1 VTRGRLILAGL
12 AFSAVLGCQLPTLP
26 DPNDPTNAG
35 VMAPDILRRNL
46 SGAADAFFDRVRRGE
61 ISEQEGKRM
70 LAEYATGLLNDVRP
84 EQVSPDRAWEYA
96 EVLMTANRWK
106 EARSMLEIAVKNP
119 PTEDRRVN
127 DNLRLARCQAMLG
140 DVKTA
145 ITTACSTFDA
155 KPNDKAP
162 ILMAVY
168 LEIAPAGEGK
178 GEDLELGQLIDDA
191 IEQGKQTTVDVN
203 TEAGKN
209 FAFALKFHIRAA
221 YIKAAELYDRAGRA
235 DLAERDRS
243 KAQAISRNG

>member
-1 VTRGRLILAGL
+1 
-12 AFSAVLGCQLPTLP
+12 
-26 DPNDPTNAG
+26 
-35 VMAPDILRRNL
+35 
-46 SGAADAFFDRVRRGE
+46 
-61 ISEQEGKRM
+61 
-70 LAEYATGLLNDVRP
+70 
-84 EQVSPDRAWEYA
+84 
-96 EVLMTANRWK
+96 
-106 EARSMLEIAVKNP
+106 
-119 PTEDRRVN
+119 
-127 DNLRLARCQAMLG
+127 MLG
-140 DVKTA
+140 DVKAAISTA
-145 ITTACSTFDA
+145 RSTFDA
-155 KPNDKAP
+155 KANDKAP